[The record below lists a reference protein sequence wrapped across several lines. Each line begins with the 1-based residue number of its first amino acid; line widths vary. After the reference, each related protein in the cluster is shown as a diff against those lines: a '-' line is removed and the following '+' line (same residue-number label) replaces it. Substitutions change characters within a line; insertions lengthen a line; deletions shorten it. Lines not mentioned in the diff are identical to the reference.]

1 MIHRSAKKIEWK
13 KISVF
18 LNVLCENKVISV
30 FMIFTAIS
38 LRNIQIPFSLARIE
52 ERRLNFTISITRRQT
67 LLHQVLTF
75 ALKMEKRAKTV
86 KSFVNFTLSLPHGDV
101 EMDESWDT
109 HTKKMPI
116 DKIEVR
122 ENQAFKMLRT

>member
-1 MIHRSAKKIEWK
+1 MQKIMNSLTFAFFVKFFVAVIYDPPKKLSRKKIA
-13 KISVF
+13 VF

-52 ERRLNFTISITRRQT
+52 ERRLNFTISITRQT

-75 ALKMEKRAKTV
+75 ALKMGKKGQNC
-86 KSFVNFTLSLPHGDV
+86 KIICQFYTLTAA
-101 EMDESWDT
+101 W
-109 HTKKMPI
+109 
-116 DKIEVR
+116 
-122 ENQAFKMLRT
+122 